1 MAIIS
6 CPSCLS
12 DNDIHLGAD
21 AADGTRT
28 FRCGE
33 CEHTWGASVAPTRST
48 SDRSPFE
55 MARGRFATASMLSPE
70 RAARVV
76 RLKRQ
81 FLKNEPLPTPE
92 VDEHRARFQHLFS
105 AEVLATC
112 DPQDLKD
119 FATSSIGGETGTASI
134 YSRAWNKL
142 GADEAA
148 ERTRESIDYLLRGP
162 DDIPLEDRLT
172 HLIEEDVDTAMP
184 GFKEPLLTKVLCVV
198 YPERFLPLFTYTA
211 EGTGKREI
219 TESVFGLHLPVKH
232 DATAMQIGRLAVWSN
247 DLLLELVG
255 DGFTGTHHAAAFL
268 LWAKDRAGARP
279 LTSVR

>member
-12 DNDIHLGAD
+12 DNDIHLGAN
-21 AADGTRT
+21 AADGSRT

-33 CEHTWGASVAPTRST
+33 CEHAWGASTAPTRSP
-48 SDRSPFE
+48 SDRTPFE
-55 MARGRFATASMLSPE
+55 MARGRFATATMLSPE
-70 RAARVV
+70 RATRVV
-76 RLKRQ
+76 KLKRQ
-81 FLKNEPLPTPE
+81 FLKTEPLPTPE

-112 DPQDLKD
+112 EPQDLKD
-119 FATSSIGGETGTASI
+119 FANSSIGGDTGNASI
-134 YSRAWNKL
+134 FNRAWNKL
-142 GADEAA
+142 GPEDAA

-162 DDIPLEDRLT
+162 EDIPLEDRLT
-172 HLIEEDVDTAMP
+172 HLIEEDAQTAMP
-184 GFKEPLLTKVLCVV
+184 GFKEPLLTKVLCVAH
-198 YPERFLPLFTYTA
+198 PERFLPLFAYTA

-219 TESVFGLHLPVKH
+219 TEAVFGLHLPVKH
-232 DATAMQIGRLAVWSN
+232 DQTAMQIGRLATWSN

-279 LTSVR
+279 LTAVR

>member
-134 YSRAWNKL
+134 YSRAWN
-142 GADEAA
+142 
-148 ERTRESIDYLLRGP
+148 
-162 DDIPLEDRLT
+162 
-172 HLIEEDVDTAMP
+172 
-184 GFKEPLLTKVLCVV
+184 
-198 YPERFLPLFTYTA
+198 
-211 EGTGKREI
+211 
-219 TESVFGLHLPVKH
+219 
-232 DATAMQIGRLAVWSN
+232 
-247 DLLLELVG
+247 
-255 DGFTGTHHAAAFL
+255 
-268 LWAKDRAGARP
+268 
-279 LTSVR
+279 